1 MPGPVDIS
9 RRSIL
14 LSAFAALT
22 LASTRSVARSF
33 RASQGCFIAP
43 QEFSGV
49 TMYNKR
55 PTSAGRD
62 IRSMPILGSS
72 NKEGFDRAL
81 GRVLSMMSGEF
92 GVVPG
97 FGYYDDS
104 AGNNALATPVTR
116 IRNTK
121 GTVLF
126 GIGLLDSLLSGRD
139 GDIAVLAVCA
149 HEFAHI
155 LQYETGAMD
164 KIKSRLPDYC
174 AELYAD
180 FLAGYFLQLFRRQRP
195 SIGVQG
201 VGVAWE
207 GLGSSDFNKPGTHGT
222 SRQRVQAIEA
232 GYFFADKSG
241 RDVDRAISEAY
252 DHVSRYG

>member
-1 MPGPVDIS
+1 
-9 RRSIL
+9 
-14 LSAFAALT
+14 
-22 LASTRSVARSF
+22 
-33 RASQGCFIAP
+33 
-43 QEFSGV
+43 
-49 TMYNKR
+49 
-55 PTSAGRD
+55 
-62 IRSMPILGSS
+62 MPILGTS
-72 NKEGFDRAL
+72 NKEGFDGAL
-81 GRVLSMMSGEF
+81 GRVLSMMSSEF

-104 AGNNALATPVTR
+104 AGENALATPLTR
-116 IRNTK
+116 IRDTK

-126 GIGLLDSLLSGRD
+126 GIGLLDNLLSGRD

-155 LQYETGAMD
+155 LQYETGEMD
-164 KIKSRLPDYC
+164 RINSRLPGYC

-180 FLAGYFLQLFRRQRP
+180 FLAGYFLRLFRMERP

-241 RDVDRAISEAY
+241 RNVDRVMSEAY